1 MNILR
6 YGIIGCGMMGREHIQ
21 NLALIDNTEVT
32 ALYEPDKE
40 QQRLSREMV
49 PKAKVHDSLAS
60 ILKDSNVDAFVIA
73 SPNFTHVVILQEII
87 RNDSRPILVEKPVC
101 TTEADCFRLLE
112 MCANYRAPIW
122 VAMEYRYMPVSQRL
136 LAKVGEEKLLGN
148 VCSISI
154 REHRFPFLKKVGD
167 WNRFNANTGGTLVE
181 KCCHFF
187 DLIRLLSQ
195 DEVVQVYASGAMDVN
210 FKNERYAG
218 KVPDILDNTFVIMEL
233 KSGRRAFLDLCM
245 FCDGSYFQED
255 ICIVG
260 EKGKLEGRIPGPE
273 RLWAVDSLD
282 ELGASTGFEGKT
294 RPSELIY
301 SPRAPKGPVTELI
314 ETDERLQQAGD
325 HHGGTFFQHKYFYE
339 AVTQGREVEVTLKDG
354 VQAVMIG
361 LAAQESIAT
370 KSAVTLK
377 L

>member
-218 KVPDILDNTFVIMEL
+218 KIPDILDNTFVIMEL

-339 AVTQGREVEVTLKDG
+339 AVTQGREVEVTLEDG

>member
-32 ALYEPDKE
+32 ALYEPDKQ

-73 SPNFTHVVILQEII
+73 SPNFTHVGILQEII

-122 VAMEYRYMPVSQRL
+122 VAMEYRYMPVSQHL

-339 AVTQGREVEVTLKDG
+339 AVTQGREVEVTLEDG

>member
-32 ALYEPDKE
+32 ALYEPDKQ

-73 SPNFTHVVILQEII
+73 SPNFTHVGILQEII

-136 LAKVGEEKLLGN
+136 LAKVGQEKLLGN

-218 KVPDILDNTFVIMEL
+218 KIPDILDNTFVIMEL

-339 AVTQGREVEVTLKDG
+339 AVTQGREVEVTLADG